1 MKQRNA
7 SWTSSV
13 DKLKCGRCLRVFY
26 DHSNSEGTYC
36 CGCGAKVEMQRNVI
50 AIDDHPVVMI
60 AFVVS
65 DTL

>member
-1 MKQRNA
+1 MTNSNVDDA
-7 SWTSSV
+7 S
-13 DKLKCGRCLRVFY
+13 VFY

-36 CGCGAKVEMQRNVI
+36 CGCGAKVGMQRSLI